1 MVGNTRGGKNTKIMA
16 VADRNGVPVAATI
29 ASGERHETQLVAQT
43 LRACFASNPP
53 SILIGDKA
61 YDSDALDD
69 ALLASGVELVAP
81 HIRSRNS
88 KTQDGRRLRRY
99 RRRWR
104 IERCFAWLKR
114 FRRLVNRWEHKA
126 ENFLGFVRLG
136 CAVILLRR
144 LIDGF

>member
-1 MVGNTRGGKNTKIMA
+1 MA
-16 VADRNGVPVAATI
+16 VSDRNGVPVAATI
-29 ASGERHETQLVAQT
+29 ASGQRHETQLVAQT
-43 LRACFASNPP
+43 LRSCFASSPP
-53 SILIGDKA
+53 TLLIGDKA
-61 YDSDALDD
+61 YDSDVLDN

-81 HIRSRNS
+81 HIRGRKT

-99 RRRWR
+99 RRRCR

-136 CAVILLRR
+136 CIVILLRR
-144 LIDGF
+144 LVDGF